1 MSRKILLIISS
12 VLVLIALNFAIFEK
26 EQLKKKGDTVLLVL
40 APVDPRSLMQG
51 DYMALRYEM
60 ERQTPL
66 LNEDSS
72 GGYLVLTLDQ
82 NKVGSFK
89 RFYQEGETLANDE
102 KLLRYRLKRSSIQI
116 APNAFFFQEGQGQL
130 YQKARY
136 GEFKVDESG
145 NHLLVGLVDEHFKR
159 IEP

>member
-1 MSRKILLIISS
+1 MSRNIFVIVVGVVIL
-12 VLVLIALNFAIFEK
+12 VALNGAIFEK
-26 EQLKKKGDTVLLVL
+26 EQLKKNGDTVLLAL

-51 DYMALRYEM
+51 DYMALRYEI
-60 ERQTPL
+60 ERRAPL
-66 LNEDSS
+66 SNEYSS
-72 GGYLVLTLDQ
+72 GYLVVTLDQ

-89 RFYQEGETLANDE
+89 RFYQDGETLTNDE
-102 KLLRYRLKRSSIQI
+102 KLLRYRPKRSSIQI
-116 APNAFFFQEGQGQL
+116 APNAFFFQEGQGKL

-136 GEFKVDESG
+136 GEFKVDQSG